1 MHSMTTDL
9 ESVRTLEPH
18 KPVAGESI
26 FHKMRNIL
34 NSVHVS
40 TGVLHQQLRDFH
52 LEDFGRVADMLDAH
66 STNLGWYLSQDP
78 KGKKIPTILGRLS
91 KGLLE
96 KQLLTINELHALQ
109 TNLEQLECLLAA
121 GQGPSRT
128 GGFKDM
134 AKFAVILDEVLALHQ
149 EELNR
154 LGVQVIRKYEPV
166 PDGILEVSQLQPILL
181 NIIRTAINA
190 MRDVSGRP
198 HCLTVHILPCPDRE
212 RFVRIQVVDT
222 GVGIPMAMLT
232 QVVSLPSSAISHG
245 SFLPNLYAS
254 AMVAKEL
261 GGALRVWSEGEQQG
275 TSLTLD
281 LPVIYMEGN
290 R

>member
-1 MHSMTTDL
+1 MTTDL
-9 ESVRTLEPH
+9 ESVRTGEPPRH
-18 KPVAGESI
+18 MAGETI

-52 LEDFGRVADMLDAH
+52 LEDFSRVADMLEAH

-78 KGKKIPTILGRLS
+78 KGKKIPTFLSRLS
-91 KGLLE
+91 RGLMDRH
-96 KQLLTINELHALQ
+96 LLTINELHALQ
-109 TNLEQLECLLAA
+109 ANLEQLECLLAA
-121 GQGPSRT
+121 GQGSRQA
-128 GGFKDM
+128 GGYKDT
-134 AKFAVILDEVLALHQ
+134 AKFPVLLDEVLRLHQ
-149 EELNR
+149 EELHR
-154 LGVQVIRKYEPV
+154 LGVQVVRHYQPV
-166 PDGILEVSQLQPILL
+166 PDGILEVNTLQPILL

-190 MRDVSGRP
+190 MREVSGRT
-198 HCLTVHILPCPDRE
+198 HCLTVHILNCPDRE
-212 RFVRIQVVDT
+212 KFVRIQVVDT
-222 GVGIPMAMLT
+222 GAGIPKAMLT
-232 QVVSLPSSAISHG
+232 RVVSLPSSAANQENC
-245 SFLPNLYAS
+245 LPNLYAS
-254 AMVAKEL
+254 AMAAKAL

>member
-1 MHSMTTDL
+1 MTTDL
-9 ESVRTLEPH
+9 ESVRTVEP
-18 KPVAGESI
+18 PRNMAGESI

-40 TGVLHQQLRDFH
+40 TGVLQQQLRDFH
-52 LEDFGRVADMLDAH
+52 LEDFSRVADMLEAH

-78 KGKKIPTILGRLS
+78 KGKKIPTFLGRLS
-91 KGLLE
+91 QGLMDRH
-96 KQLLTINELHALQ
+96 LLTINELHALQ
-109 TNLEQLECLLAA
+109 ANLEQLECLLAA
-121 GQGPSRT
+121 GQGSSQA

-134 AKFAVILDEVLALHQ
+134 AKFAVMLDEVLSLHQ

-154 LGVQVIRKYEPV
+154 LGVQVVRHYQPV
-166 PDGILEVSQLQPILL
+166 QDGILEVNKLQSILL

-198 HCLTVHILPCPDRE
+198 HCLTVHIMNCPDRE
-212 RFVRIQVVDT
+212 KFIRIQVVDS
-222 GVGIPMAMLT
+222 GVGIPKAMLT
-232 QVVSLPSSAISHG
+232 QVVSLPSSSANQE

-254 AMVAKEL
+254 AMAAKEL